1 MNISQLQ
8 ETSAKS
14 YVGDRLYFHKNYG
27 FMIVGFFENWKDIF
41 WLEEEEEHG
50 YYYLVSAPYDD
61 EGNIDFDKKQD
72 VDEWY
77 GIHEFQKGSIQDED
91 RRISEIWSISNDLLN
106 ITYRYQIQNLK
117 NLVKI

>member
-1 MNISQLQ
+1 MKFKGIIYQNNPKRIHGSCEGIDLRLIRHD
-8 ETSAKS
+8 
-14 YVGDRLYFHKNYG
+14 YVY
-27 FMIVGFFENWKDIF
+27 
-41 WLEEEEEHG
+41 EEEEHG

-106 ITYRYQIQNLK
+106 ITYRYQIANLK